1 MFMENETK
9 KIKPIVTSR
18 LLFISALDKIY
29 LVILGLTLLSLTIIN
44 FSGRISS
51 PYYNFWGRVGIEVII
66 LIALFILY
74 LLLNWFYKCA
84 VKTVLC
90 LTENQVYKEKYI
102 PFKRT
107 EISIPLNRITKVSIH
122 TAFWIFRVIIIHQ
135 YHQLPMFFFTWNHQ
149 QFKDELNKLL
159 VKEEKVENIYE
170 TKNIL
175 SKKGW
180 KVVMWIGVGLAGLI
194 ASIGIVRLFNVI
206 FTKPID
212 ITGTYSYYGD
222 IIEIR
227 DDNTCNID
235 DIIYDDVTKC
245 TWRFNEETG
254 SLVIDY
260 EYEDY
265 SYYFGYE
272 TEEDTLYLDY
282 DYNNDALVYGYETY
296 TRQ

>member
-29 LVILGLTLLSLTIIN
+29 LVILGLLLVVLTFAN
-44 FSGRISS
+44 FSGRVSS
-51 PYYNFWGRVGIEVII
+51 PYYNFWGRVGIEIII
-66 LIALFILY
+66 LIALFLLY
-74 LLLNWFYKCA
+74 LFLNWFYKCA

-107 EISIPLNRITKVSIH
+107 ETSIPLNRITKVSTH

-135 YHQLPMFFFTWNHQ
+135 YNHLPMFFFTWNHQ
-149 QFKDELNKLL
+149 EFKDELNKLL
-159 VKEEKVENIYE
+159 MKEEKVENIYA

-180 KVVMWIGVGLAGLI
+180 KVVMWIGVGLAGIITL
-194 ASIGIVRLFNVI
+194 IGIVKLFNTI
-206 FTKPID
+206 LKKPID
-212 ITGTYSYYGD
+212 VTGSYTYYND
-222 IIEIR
+222 TIVINA
-227 DDNTCNID
+227 DNTCDID
-235 DIIYDDVTKC
+235 DIVYDDVTKC
-245 TWRFNEETG
+245 NWRFNEETG

-260 EYEDY
+260 EYQKY
-265 SYYFGYE
+265 SYYSGYR
-272 TEEDTLYLDY
+272 TEEDTLYLQY
-282 DYNNDALVYGYETY
+282 DFEKDALVNGYKTY
-296 TRQ
+296 IRQ

>member
-1 MFMENETK
+1 MFMENQTN

-29 LVILGLTLLSLTIIN
+29 LAILGLNLIFLTFIN

-107 EISIPLNRITKVSIH
+107 ETSIPLNRITKVSTH

-135 YHQLPMFFFTWNHQ
+135 YNHLPMFFFTWNHQ

-159 VKEEKVENIYE
+159 VKEEKVENIYQ

-180 KVVMWIGVGLAGLI
+180 KIVMWMGVGLAGLI
-194 ASIGIVRLFNVI
+194 AFIGIVRLFNVI

-212 ITGTYSYYGD
+212 VTGTYTYYND
-222 IIEIR
+222 TIAINP
-227 DDNTCNID
+227 DNTCNID

-265 SYYFGYE
+265 SYYYGYE

-282 DYNNDALVYGYETY
+282 DFDRDALVYEYDTY